1 MDIGKSHSELH
12 IIRQT
17 GMSLQGFMATI
28 TYSSYVHGK
37 GMLWNWYFRHWAN
50 FNSILRTY
58 VSQTHTHTCSSLIHN
73 ATTIV
78 NILKINQKC
87 FSSYL

>member
-37 GMLWNWYFRHWAN
+37 GMLWNWYFRH
-50 FNSILRTY
+50 
-58 VSQTHTHTCSSLIHN
+58 
-73 ATTIV
+73 
-78 NILKINQKC
+78 
-87 FSSYL
+87 